1 MVNDLSWFDISNY
14 SEMEKLTNPELN
26 FELLERRSLIEEIN
40 AIREVDMLYA
50 KKQQDPTTLPHR
62 LQSIIVG
69 LPSFSKS
76 VNFVPQITIE
86 DVSDLADAKEMEFL
100 GDYQYTKHFS
110 PKRDR
115 RAVSLRTTRAIIED
129 YKRLRDFQGDF
140 LYEYGFSKENWER
153 IEYFLD
159 YSNYSELPARDR
171 DNKLPSG
178 NDIALSLNIK
188 DYTNEELIESFK
200 LLLNEAR
207 AFYKCPTPKRV
218 QLHRKDDIKKLFEYR
233 VFGLIDA
240 EIWRSVVNPSMTKTQ
255 VIEHV
260 LSGTKKGYN
269 YKNYDKTI
277 RGFILKVL
285 APNYFLP

>member
-14 SEMEKLTNPELN
+14 TEMEGLSSSELN
-26 FELLERRSLIEEIN
+26 YELLVRRSLIEEVS
-40 AIREVDMLYA
+40 ARLELDALYP
-50 KKQQDPTTLPHR
+50 KQRRDENHLPLR
-62 LQSIIVG
+62 LQSIIEG

-76 VNFVPQITIE
+76 VSFVPQITID
-86 DVSDLADAKEMEFL
+86 DVSELSDAKQMEFL
-100 GDYQYTKHFS
+100 ADYHYTKRFS

-115 RAVSLRTTRAIIED
+115 RAVGLRTTRDIIED

-140 LYEYGFSKENWER
+140 LYEYGFSKENWEG
-153 IEYFLD
+153 IDYFLE

-171 DNKLPSG
+171 SNNLPTG
-178 NDIALSLNIK
+178 NDIVLSLNIE

-200 LLLNEAR
+200 TLLDEVR
-207 AFYKCPTPKRV
+207 TFYKCPGPKRV
-218 QLHRKDDIKKLFEYR
+218 HLHRKDDIKKLFEYR
-233 VFGLIDA
+233 AFALIDA
-240 EIWRSVVNPSMTKTQ
+240 EIWRSVVNPSMTKTK

-260 LSGTKKGYN
+260 LSGTKKGYD

-277 RGFILKVL
+277 RGFIAKVL